1 MAVGVGVLKGIVSV
15 AVADGVAVSV
25 IVNTAVGEAVA
36 VLVAVNTA
44 VAVGVGVGVEEAV
57 PVAVVVGVNVG
68 NGRTG
73 VAGNGGKNNRR
84 PAARL
89 VLFRQFACMMAYT
102 VVLCRRANWNRV
114 SPG

>member
-15 AVADGVAVSV
+15 AVADGVAVRV

-44 VAVGVGVGVEEAV
+44 VAVGVGVEEAV

-68 NGRTG
+68 NGRMG

>member
-1 MAVGVGVLKGIVSV
+1 MLKGIVSV
-15 AVADGVAVSV
+15 AVADGVAVRV

-44 VAVGVGVGVEEAV
+44 VAVGVGVEEAV

-68 NGRTG
+68 NGRMG

>member
-1 MAVGVGVLKGIVSV
+1 MLKGIVSV
-15 AVADGVAVSV
+15 AVADGVAVKV

-44 VAVGVGVGVEEAV
+44 VAVGVGVEEAV

-68 NGRTG
+68 NGRMG

>member
-15 AVADGVAVSV
+15 AVADGVAVRV

-68 NGRTG
+68 NGRMG

>member
-1 MAVGVGVLKGIVSV
+1 MGVLKGIVSV
-15 AVADGVAVSV
+15 AVADGVAVRV

-68 NGRTG
+68 NGRMG

>member
-1 MAVGVGVLKGIVSV
+1 MLKGIVSV
-15 AVADGVAVSV
+15 AVADGVAVRV

-68 NGRTG
+68 NGRMG
-73 VAGNGGKNNRR
+73 VAGNGGKITGVRR
-84 PAARL
+84 PGWCCSGSLLA
-89 VLFRQFACMMAYT
+89 
-102 VVLCRRANWNRV
+102 
-114 SPG
+114 

>member
-1 MAVGVGVLKGIVSV
+1 MLKGIVSV
-15 AVADGVAVSV
+15 AVADGVAVRV

-36 VLVAVNTA
+36 VLVAVNT
-44 VAVGVGVGVEEAV
+44 AVGVGVGVEEAV

-68 NGRTG
+68 NGRMG

>member
-1 MAVGVGVLKGIVSV
+1 MLKGIVSV
-15 AVADGVAVSV
+15 AVADGVAVRV

-44 VAVGVGVGVEEAV
+44 VAVGVGVGVGVEEAV

-68 NGRTG
+68 NGRMG

>member
-15 AVADGVAVSV
+15 AVADGVAVRV

-44 VAVGVGVGVEEAV
+44 VAVAVGVGVEEAV

-68 NGRTG
+68 NGRMG